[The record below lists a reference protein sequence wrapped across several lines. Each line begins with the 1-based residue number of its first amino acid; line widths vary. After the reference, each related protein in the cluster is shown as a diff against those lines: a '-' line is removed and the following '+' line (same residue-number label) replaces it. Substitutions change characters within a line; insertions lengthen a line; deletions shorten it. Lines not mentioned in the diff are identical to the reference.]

1 MKFIDLIAYS
11 LWSWDMAYGSKAQIP
26 LSYMKDLAW
35 GGLYESSKWG
45 QLSQD
50 QKNQILQTNHEY
62 RSGVK
67 GVKCK

>member
-1 MKFIDLIAYS
+1 
-11 LWSWDMAYGSKAQIP
+11 MAYGSKAQIP